1 MTTNKQNL
9 GYACINMH
17 LSEGPAKSK
26 VGTNRGMIKKTFFEK
41 GIDYASEIS
50 LLNVRDIIKILQW
63 NTEHGIKMFR
73 LSSDIFPWASEYD
86 IRKLKDFKLIRE
98 ELEIVGRYATKN
110 NIRLSF
116 HPGPYNVL
124 ASDKQH
130 VVKNTITD
138 LENHSLIFDLM
149 GFSPSLHN
157 KINIHLGFGSKPED
171 KQRAYDNFCKNFEF
185 LSPNLQARLT
195 TENDDRENMHS
206 VRALFE
212 NIYKRIGTAIVFDYH
227 HHRFCDDGLTE
238 KEALC
243 LAVKTWGNVKPTV
256 HYSESKSEEQN
267 IACKPQAHSD
277 YVKQYIDQYGNDVD
291 IMIEAKQKEKA
302 VLLYRKIHES

>member
-1 MTTNKQNL
+1 MDKKRQNL

-17 LSEGPAKSK
+17 LSEGPAKNK
-26 VGTNRGMIKKTFFEK
+26 IGTNRGMIKKTFLEK
-41 GIDYASEIS
+41 GTDYASELA

-63 NTEHGIKMFR
+63 NVEHGIKLFR

-86 IRKLKDFKLIRE
+86 IRLLKDFDLIHK
-98 ELEIVGRYATKN
+98 ELETVGRFASN
-110 NIRLSF
+110 HGIRLSF

-124 ASDKQH
+124 ASDKKH
-130 VVKNTITD
+130 VIKNTVTD

-149 GFSPSLHN
+149 GFSPSLYN
-157 KINIHLGFGSKPED
+157 KINIHLGFGSRPED
-171 KQRAYDNFCKNFEF
+171 KQRAYDNFCNNFEL

-212 NIYKRIGTAIVFDYH
+212 NVYKRVGTAIVFDYH
-227 HHRFCDDGLTE
+227 HHRFCSDGLYE
-238 KEALC
+238 EEALSI
-243 LAVKTWGNVKPTV
+243 AVKTWGDVRPTV
-256 HYSESKSEEQN
+256 HYSESKSDEQGVV
-267 IACKPQAHSD
+267 CKPQAHSD
-277 YVKQYIDQYGNDVD
+277 YVKQYIKQYNHDID